1 MHAARSP
8 LELSPSIW
16 RQAKQA
22 AHDDTSVAFLVRRLD
37 PPGHYWIFQATSL
50 FWKTSPGQSTMA
62 DSKLLKLNPLVAGK
76 IAKQVMEDMKLAA
89 SARRI
94 APHLVGASYL
104 NRDGLLT
111 NGHVVHGDIL
121 VSINKDGHDPSL
133 TKPAPCI
140 HYTDLAK
147 LEKLLEHNRRIKAN
161 APGLMPDVSH
171 DMCFGSLA
179 STHYNTGLR
188 CGHQGMLSPVVGDL
202 RAIMDKDSTFKD
214 AVQHG
219 HTWLVLPDTIPDEA
233 ARRISKWFNQEQ
245 NRNKTL
251 DEVEMI
257 RMCLDI
263 LDEFLAKTHGKQ
275 NLQLSKLTLALGQR
289 IPLEMPRQY

>member
-1 MHAARSP
+1 
-8 LELSPSIW
+8 
-16 RQAKQA
+16 
-22 AHDDTSVAFLVRRLD
+22 
-37 PPGHYWIFQATSL
+37 
-50 FWKTSPGQSTMA
+50 MA
-62 DSKLLKLNPLVAGK
+62 DSKLLKLNPLVSGK
-76 IAKQVMEDMKLAA
+76 IAKQVMEDMKLA
-89 SARRI
+89 SLARRI
-94 APHLVGASYL
+94 APYLVGASPL

-121 VSINKDGHDPSL
+121 VSINKDGHGPGL

-245 NRNKTL
+245 
-251 DEVEMI
+251 
-257 RMCLDI
+257 
-263 LDEFLAKTHGKQ
+263 Q
-275 NLQLSKLTLALGQR
+275 NLG
-289 IPLEMPRQY
+289 